1 MAHIAIVA
9 TDSWYI
15 WNFRA
20 KTIQRLRATGH
31 TVTCYCGNPDYMHRL
46 RSLGATTHLLALD
59 GRRADLLREG
69 LVLLTLMRA
78 VRRDRPD
85 VVLSFNPKGNFYTG
99 LTRRLFRFGWIA
111 NVSGLGV
118 LGEKKGAFVDL
129 LRRLFRFSFG
139 TVDRV
144 IFQNTEDLDVWVAD
158 GIVAQVRTT
167 RQFGSGVDL
176 TDFPIVHAPSGPLNV
191 VCLAR
196 LLEKKGIADFIAL
209 AQKVRTTAP
218 DVQFLLAGKPVPV
231 AEGGVTSQ
239 IIEDAHRSGHITYLG
254 MLDDVRPVVIQR
266 TVGCLLTR
274 YKEGVPRS
282 MIEFLAT
289 GRPILISNFNG
300 SHDLVGPHNNG
311 KIVNLADS
319 DWIDHAANFVWRCQS
334 DAVFYEM
341 LCHNAHILAEHR
353 FDSGDGIRGYLGMID
368 ALLQIR

>member
-20 KTIQRLRATGH
+20 RTIQRLRDIGH
-31 TVTCYCGNPDYMHRL
+31 TVTCYCGNPDYMSRL
-46 RSLGATTHLLALD
+46 SDLGATTHLLALD
-59 GRRADLLREG
+59 GRRANPLREG
-69 LVLLTLMRA
+69 LALMTLMRA
-78 VRRDRPD
+78 LQRDRPD

-118 LGEKKGAFVDL
+118 LGEKKGAFGNL

-144 IFQNTEDLDVWVAD
+144 IFQNAEDLDAWVAD
-158 GIVAQVRTT
+158 GIVPQVRTT

-176 TDFPIVHAPSGPLNV
+176 TDFPVVHPPSGPLNV

-196 LLEKKGIADFIAL
+196 LLEKKGIGDFIAL
-209 AQKVRTTAP
+209 AKKVRTTAP
-218 DVQFLLAGKPVPV
+218 EVQFLLAGKPVPV
-231 AEGGVTSQ
+231 AEGGVPSQ
-239 IIEDAHRSGHITYLG
+239 IIEDAHRDGHITYLG
-254 MLDDVRPVVIQR
+254 MLDDVRPVVMQR

-300 SHDLVGPHNNG
+300 SHDLVGPHDSG
-311 KIVNLADS
+311 KIVDLTRT
-319 DWIDHAANFVWRCQS
+319 DWIDDAADFVWRCQS
-334 DAVFYEM
+334 DADFYDI
-341 LCHNAHILAEHR
+341 LCHNARTLAEHR
-353 FDSGDGIRGYLGMID
+353 FDGDVGIRDYVGMIEE
-368 ALLQIR
+368 LLPV